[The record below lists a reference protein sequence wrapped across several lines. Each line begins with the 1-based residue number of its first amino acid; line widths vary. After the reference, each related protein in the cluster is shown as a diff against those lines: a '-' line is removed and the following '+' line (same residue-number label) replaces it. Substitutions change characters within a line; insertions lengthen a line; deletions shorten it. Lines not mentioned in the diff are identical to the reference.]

1 MATYYLNFPRR
12 LLKLRDDINDDNKNN
27 ASQVWRALVYNVYFP
42 NAFPPAPSP
51 FVQTLGKVDI
61 NYHHFH
67 LLQEERHFVRP
78 NAFKKQQ
85 SRSYKL
91 QASGDRQSKLQAS
104 GDRQE
109 KKAEDNKE
117 Q

>member
-67 LLQEERHFVRP
+67 LLQEESHFVRP

-85 SRSYKL
+85 SRSYF
-91 QASGDRQSKLQAS
+91 QSKLQAS

>member
-12 LLKLRDDINDDNKNN
+12 LLKLRDDINDNKNN

-85 SRSYKL
+85 SRSYF
-91 QASGDRQSKLQAS
+91 QSKLQAS